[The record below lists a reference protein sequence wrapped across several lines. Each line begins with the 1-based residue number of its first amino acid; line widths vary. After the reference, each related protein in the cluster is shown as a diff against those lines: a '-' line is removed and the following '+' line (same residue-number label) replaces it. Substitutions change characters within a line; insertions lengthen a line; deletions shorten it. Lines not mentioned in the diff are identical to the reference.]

1 MQNSDNPNDNHTIC
15 LQLSHSMLNLSFFNI
30 IVLLNYSVFYK
41 SVWCSC
47 STIYTSKC
55 HLSNTHM
62 LKYPVYSIHK
72 PCLQPYAHNAR
83 FKTCLA
89 REIERSNSMQAT
101 QEVAN
106 DMAGICHVIHCTRCV
121 KPCISCVV
129 CIMLHA

>member
-1 MQNSDNPNDNHTIC
+1 MAQNSDNPNNDNHTIC

-30 IVLLNYSVFYK
+30 IVLLNYSIFYK

-47 STIYTSKC
+47 SAIYTSKR

-62 LKYPVYSIHK
+62 LKHPVYSTYK
-72 PCLQPYAHNAR
+72 PGLEPYARNSR

-89 REIERSNSMQAT
+89 REIERSNSMQAM

-106 DMAGICHVIHCTRCV
+106 AMAGICHCMRCI